1 MVVGYLVEDEG
12 KQGNL
17 SKAVTIGKK
26 DTNRKENQ
34 FVVYKE
40 NIYVI
45 RSNGELG
52 LHKPFGIGAHS
63 CFASFGLN
71 CAIAYESRDE
81 YEGPKMG
88 ELIIKCDQG

>member
-1 MVVGYLVEDEG
+1 M
-12 KQGNL
+12 
-17 SKAVTIGKK
+17 IGGRPREAEKFEQSSLDRIK
-26 DTNRKENQ
+26 DTDRKENQ

-45 RSNGELG
+45 GSNGELG

-63 CFASFGLN
+63 CFASFGLD
-71 CAIAYESRDE
+71 CAIAYEPRDE
-81 YEGPKMG
+81 SEGPKMG

>member
-1 MVVGYLVEDEG
+1 MEAG
-12 KQGNL
+12 KFGQ
-17 SKAVTIGKK
+17 SSHDRKK

-71 CAIAYESRDE
+71 CAIAYESRDKSKV
-81 YEGPKMG
+81 PKMG
-88 ELIIKCDQG
+88 KLIIKYDQG